1 MAVWQERG
9 GGPHVPI
16 APIHVQMLVRIS
28 SLGFILLQWLFSPF
42 YFSSSF
48 LVLVLLFNKIS
59 ELSHCIVQWILP
71 LDKNKVR
78 REAEKRTADTSW
90 YCMVCVHWYSLQT
103 CQEIL
108 LCPRG
113 RGRNV
118 FHLALWMW
126 ITKLFYFWPS
136 NSYCSCKCPEKN
148 SSSPVPVLFP
158 VIIPSC
164 SESG

>member
-9 GGPHVPI
+9 GSPHVPI

-28 SLGFILLQWLFSPF
+28 SLGFIQLQWLFSPF

-48 LVLVLLFNKIS
+48 LVLVLFFNTIS

-90 YCMVCVHWYSLQT
+90 YCMVCVHWYGLQT

-126 ITKLFYFWPS
+126 ITKLFLFLTLQLL
-136 NSYCSCKCPEKN
+136 
-148 SSSPVPVLFP
+148 VLLQMCQSIFP
-158 VIIPSC
+158 
-164 SESG
+164 G